1 MKYFTNTNIS
11 NEEINI
17 RKQLVEFNIELEIIS
32 KKCAW
37 VSFADGEF
45 RFHHLSIVESVSG
58 HNPEKYYDVLG
69 KYENNQLYF
78 NESDNGI
85 FKTFVVVKDIEV
97 LFSRM
102 VNSLPIKRYLM
113 AVEKL

>member
-1 MKYFTNTNIS
+1 MKYFTNINIS

-17 RKQLVEFNIELEIIS
+17 RKQLVEFNIELETIS
-32 KKCAW
+32 EKCAW
-37 VSFADGEF
+37 VSFVNGEF
-45 RFHHLSIVESVSG
+45 RFHHLSIDGNVSG

-78 NESDNGI
+78 NESDNDI

-102 VNSLPIKRYLM
+102 VNSLPIKRYLI
-113 AVEKL
+113 AAGKL